1 MRFCFGIIVLTALLN
16 GVAAA
21 QAPPAP
27 PAPPPPV
34 REYMPDAWKEFT
46 SAAGKFS
53 ISLPGTPKP
62 EVRTMQTRIGKLTTH
77 AFVLQ
82 TDFGHYYVHYV
93 DFPVGPETPEEH
105 KEFLDGAR
113 DQVVSA
119 GSRVL
124 VETDVAM
131 GGVVARELLVEKGP
145 YIIRARY
152 FFVKSRSY
160 QVIFTTL
167 PEAVFKNA
175 KPSANTADRTDLF
188 EMVSKKFFGSFKVIE

>member
-1 MRFCFGIIVLTALLN
+1 MRFCFGIIVLTALLS

-21 QAPPAP
+21 QRP

-34 REYMPDAWKEFT
+34 REYDGNAWKEFS
-46 SAAGKFS
+46 SAEGKFS

-62 EVRTMQTRIGKLTTH
+62 EVRTMDTQIGKLTTH

-113 DQVVSA
+113 DQIVSGGA
-119 GSRVL
+119 RVL
-124 VETDVAM
+124 GQADVSI
-131 GGVVARELLVEKGP
+131 GGVVGRELLVEKGP
-145 YIIRARY
+145 FIIRARY
-152 FFVKSRSY
+152 FFVKARSY
-160 QVIFTTL
+160 QIIFTTL
-167 PEAVFKNA
+167 PDAVFKNG
-175 KPSANTADRTDLF
+175 KPSANAADRTDLF
-188 EMVSKKFFGSFKVIE
+188 EMVSKKFLDSFKVIE

>member
-27 PAPPPPV
+27 PPPV
-34 REYMPDAWKEFT
+34 REYTPGAWKEFT

-62 EVRTMQTRIGKLTTH
+62 EVRTMETGLGKLTTH
-77 AFVLQ
+77 AFLLQ
-82 TDFGHYYVHYV
+82 TNYGHYYVHYV
-93 DFPVGPETPEEH
+93 DFPIGPETPQEH

-113 DQVVSA
+113 DQVVSGGA
-119 GSRVL
+119 RVL
-124 VETDVAM
+124 AETDFSV
-131 GGVVARELLVEKGP
+131 GGIAGRELLVEKGLL
-145 YIIRARY
+145 IIRARY
-152 FFVKSRSY
+152 FFVKARSY
-160 QVIFTTL
+160 QIIFSTL
-167 PEAVFKNA
+167 PDAVFKNG
-175 KPSANTADRTDLF
+175 KPSANAADRTDLF